1 MVALV
6 VLSAGI
12 VTVYRSFFLCV
23 DYLNNITT
31 RIYASHLMDQ
41 RMADIS
47 LSFAQSPVTE
57 MNMGPLVEVVPINHK
72 NVSFAFDVRLT
83 PEGWGRLWLAEVGVS
98 WFDGRRNMHAKRLSY
113 LSK

>member
-1 MVALV
+1 LAITEKGFTFIEVMVALV

-31 RIYASHLMDQ
+31 RIYASHLLDQ

-47 LSFAQSPVTE
+47 LSLHSPR
-57 MNMGPLVEVVPINHK
+57 
-72 NVSFAFDVRLT
+72 DR
-83 PEGWGRLWLAEVGVS
+83 
-98 WFDGRRNMHAKRLSY
+98 DGHGAAA
-113 LSK
+113 